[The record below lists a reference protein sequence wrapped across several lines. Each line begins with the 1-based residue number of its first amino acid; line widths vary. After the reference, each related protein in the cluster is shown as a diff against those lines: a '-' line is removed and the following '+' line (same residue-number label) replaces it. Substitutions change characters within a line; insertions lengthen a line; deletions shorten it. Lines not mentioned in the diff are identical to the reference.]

1 MVEEKTID
9 SKKVG
14 SLLILSCKKLLLDLG
29 KYIYRFKI
37 GFGSASKGK
46 KIILDVSQMAEESLF
61 GSMKD
66 RYWLSG
72 AYRIY

>member
-1 MVEEKTID
+1 MSLDVIQQVEEKTID

-37 GFGSASKGK
+37 GFESTSKGT
-46 KIILDVSQMAEESLF
+46 KICF
-61 GSMKD
+61 GCQPN
-66 RYWLSG
+66 G
-72 AYRIY
+72 